1 MRDKETKMKEMKRVI
16 IDEGGDQNEGDGEKG
31 VIDGL
36 DEGEKDDEN
45 DDGEEEKQDK
55 RSK

>member
-36 DEGEKDDEN
+36 DEGEKDDEDEN
-45 DDGEEEKQDK
+45 DDGDEEK

>member
-45 DDGEEEKQDK
+45 DDGDGKKTRQK
-55 RSK
+55 K